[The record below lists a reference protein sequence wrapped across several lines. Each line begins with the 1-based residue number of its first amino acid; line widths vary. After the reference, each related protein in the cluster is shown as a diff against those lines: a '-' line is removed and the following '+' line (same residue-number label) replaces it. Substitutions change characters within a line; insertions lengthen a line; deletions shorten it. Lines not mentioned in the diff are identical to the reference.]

1 MHWGAWKFIY
11 IYISLFPWF
20 FSIWTSNFWRSNSW
34 KIQGCFSY
42 KILFWC
48 LDFLALLS
56 SNFVFLAFGLLLIWE
71 AFYLYFLWSKPQ
83 ICGDLI
89 LKEINLWLLFSI
101 YILGLS
107 PCFLCYDN
115 SHSHSSSSLLP
126 FIKHLFSILK
136 STVVGQHFSPYV
148 ISSLLAVLYR
158 TFL

>member
-1 MHWGAWKFIY
+1 MEIHIY
-11 IYISLFPWF
+11 IYPF
-20 FSIWTSNFWRSNSW
+20 F
-34 KIQGCFSY
+34 
-42 KILFWC
+42 
-48 LDFLALLS
+48 LDFFRSEHQTFGDLISERFKVAFLIKNSVLVSWFSSFTLS

-115 SHSHSSSSLLP
+115 SHSLGSSSLLP
-126 FIKHLFSILK
+126 FIKHLISILK

-148 ISSLLAVLYR
+148 ISSLLAVLYK